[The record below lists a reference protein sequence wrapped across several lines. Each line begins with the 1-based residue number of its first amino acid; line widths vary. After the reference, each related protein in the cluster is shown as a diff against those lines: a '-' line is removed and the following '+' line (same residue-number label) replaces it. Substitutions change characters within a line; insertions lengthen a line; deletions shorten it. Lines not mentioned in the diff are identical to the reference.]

1 MAAIFFSISNAVS
14 FFSPCFP
21 HIIRQCIHSLARLR
35 ASRSRS
41 VPGDVESLPAA
52 LPVAGHAGAAG
63 RLALPPVVL
72 ADVAGLRKAGRGLEG
87 VREGGREKEREGKRS
102 DSCAKLR

>member
-1 MAAIFFSISNAVS
+1 MSQS
-14 FFSPCFP
+14 
-21 HIIRQCIHSLARLR
+21 H
-35 ASRSRS
+35 S

-72 ADVAGLRKAGRGLEG
+72 ADVAGLRKAGRRRVRG
-87 VREGGREKEREGKRS
+87 REGRGVGGEEGKRS